1 MKNIAGL
8 SLFMKRYS
16 MPKSGDVFYRKDIAM
31 IDLITIAATQGYRHT
46 CRPGRGKTDEDRFYA
61 EFGDSG
67 LVNFAAW
74 LTSLD
79 LSLRRR
85 RKAAAQ
91 SSGGCAP
98 QATFLAPR

>member
-1 MKNIAGL
+1 
-8 SLFMKRYS
+8 
-16 MPKSGDVFYRKDIAM
+16 M
-31 IDLITIAATQGYRHT
+31 IDLITIAATQGYRHIS
-46 CRPGRGKTDEDRFYA
+46 RPGRGKTDEDRFYA

-74 LTSLD
+74 LTSPD

-91 SSGGCAP
+91 SGGGCGCAP
-98 QATFLAPR
+98 QATFLVPR

>member
-1 MKNIAGL
+1 
-8 SLFMKRYS
+8 
-16 MPKSGDVFYRKDIAM
+16 M

-61 EFGDSG
+61 EFGDCG

-79 LSLRRR
+79 LGLRRR

>member
-1 MKNIAGL
+1 
-8 SLFMKRYS
+8 MKRYS

-31 IDLITIAATQGYRHT
+31 IDLITIAGTHGYRHT
-46 CRPGRGKTDEDRFYA
+46 CRPGRSKTDEDRFYA

-91 SSGGCAP
+91 SGGCGCAP
-98 QATFLAPR
+98 QATFLVPR

>member
-1 MKNIAGL
+1 
-8 SLFMKRYS
+8 
-16 MPKSGDVFYRKDIAM
+16 M

-61 EFGDSG
+61 EFSDSG

-79 LSLRRR
+79 LGLRRR

-98 QATFLAPR
+98 QATFLPPR